1 MGDSREFLDRYAKVK
16 QTIESCTTL
25 EHIKVAKQMI
35 DNLVVLCMH
44 NTVPYDFYVFY
55 INQLKSFLN
64 KKTNELS

>member
-16 QTIESCTTL
+16 KVIESCTTL
-25 EHIKVAKQMI
+25 EHTKVAKQMI
-35 DNLVVLCMH
+35 NNLTALCMY

-64 KKTNELS
+64 KKIHELS

>member
-64 KKTNELS
+64 KKINELS